1 MDNQTHHLAEKREY
15 QRSAVCKKIRFVV
28 GTEKYSGL
36 IGDISNGG
44 ISIISKHK
52 FILGSVVDLK
62 IPPMSGTVQYCV
74 SYGKGFFKVGLRLL
88 ETDG

>member
-1 MDNQTHHLAEKREY
+1 MDNQTYHFDEKRGCR
-15 QRSAVCKKIRFVV
+15 RSAICRKIRFIV
-28 GTEKYSGL
+28 GTDVYSGL

-74 SYGKGFFKVGLRLL
+74 SYRTGFFKAGLRLL
-88 ETDG
+88 GPDR

>member
-62 IPPMSGTVQYCV
+62 IPPMSGTGAVLRQLW
-74 SYGKGFFKVGLRLL
+74 KGLFQGWPA
-88 ETDG
+88 TAGN